1 MVNWNPAWAKAIA
14 NIESR
19 GSGGYSAIGPKTK
32 KGNRAYGKYQVMDFN
47 IPSWTKKHLGKS
59 LTPAQF
65 LASPQAQ
72 DAVFR
77 GEFGSSVAKYG
88 NPQDAA
94 SIWFTG
100 KPFAKGANNR
110 DILGTTG
117 QGYVNKF
124 NKELGGSKMAQANP
138 NIFSSLFSGGNSSE
152 PFAAPEPQGILE
164 RLGLQ
169 KMVEGAEGETGQK
182 FYNRD
187 SFLDLVNRFGAVA
200 SDNPV
205 AQQVALDSID
215 RRANRKKSNKT
226 AEYLNSIGQTDL
238 ANAIGQG
245 LITGPEAMDRLFK
258 LDDAQR
264 AAQLEQLQY
273 DRNLRD
279 RRADTQ
285 SDRDYQDG
293 VRAAKREQDLADIT
307 SSREYKDAVREI
319 EQSNAVD
326 LARIRDELQNNPNSL
341 KNQLLLE
348 QLEIQKTKLA
358 DTLAT
363 KANQQL
369 PGSTRRR
376 SDRNKPTK

>member
-59 LTPAQF
+59 LTPDQF

-94 SIWFTG
+94 SVWFTG
-100 KPFAKGANNR
+100 KPLAKGANNR

-124 NKELGGSKMAQANP
+124 NKELGGSKMAQAQANP
-138 NIFSSLFSGGNSSE
+138 NIFSSLFSGGNTSE
-152 PFAAPEPQGILE
+152 PFAAREPQGILE

-205 AQQVALDSID
+205 AQQMALDSID
-215 RRANRKKSNKT
+215 RRANRANQTKPP
-226 AEYLNSIGQTDL
+226 SISIRL
-238 ANAIGQG
+238 VR
-245 LITGPEAMDRLFK
+245 LIWQMQSGKVL
-258 LDDAQR
+258 LQAQR
-264 AAQLEQLQY
+264 RWIACSSWMM
-273 DRNLRD
+273 RSG
-279 RRADTQ
+279 RRWKSIAM
-285 SDRDYQDG
+285 
-293 VRAAKREQDLADIT
+293 
-307 SSREYKDAVREI
+307 AV
-319 EQSNAVD
+319 A
-326 LARIRDELQNNPNSL
+326 
-341 KNQLLLE
+341 
-348 QLEIQKTKLA
+348 
-358 DTLAT
+358 
-363 KANQQL
+363 
-369 PGSTRRR
+369 
-376 SDRNKPTK
+376 